1 MKRVAPLF
9 FVALLLLD
17 QVTAQN
23 NAEIQNKIFKAD
35 NYFKIGN
42 YEQALQLYQEVMD
55 AGEKDALIHFRAG
68 ECLFQTS
75 DIDQRLKAGPLYE
88 YALSQGGADLPAIVY
103 FHLGEV
109 QYLDEKIDAAIEN
122 FKRYREKVKADKKAL
137 AKVNRSIEISNNALT
152 YLGQPKKTQINTFGS
167 TINSQYTEYNPV
179 VAADESVMA
188 FTALRPNQGKR
199 RTSDDFI
206 EEIYISYNSSG
217 SWSQPQV
224 VDINADYNVGTAG
237 ISPDGQKMLI
247 FIGGANN
254 TGDLFEIQKSG
265 NSWSKPK
272 TLGPKVNSR
281 YLETTASITPDGK
294 TLYFASNRP
303 GGYGGM
309 DIYKSR
315 LNAQGLWGEPENL
328 GKEVNSR
335 YNEDAPFIHPD
346 QKTLFFTSNGHTTMG
361 GKDIFKTV
369 LMDGKWSNP
378 QNLGY
383 PINTTADDDYF
394 TLTADGK
401 FGYFSSNRKGG
412 TGGQDIYFFDMPEED
427 ANIALTMIK
436 GKILDGERGKPMP
449 TKIYVVD
456 NETNNTLDFVYH
468 PDPETGNYLVILPPA
483 KNYDMVIES
492 EGYLPYTLNINV
504 PNQTYFYELYQKI
517 TLKTIQQFDVVVGQE
532 VEVKNAFYDT
542 HKDRVHAL
550 RKTHEAKLIQSD
562 SIDVYDMMID
572 LMDASDKEG
581 INYLLD
587 LLYIKNPIEDVE
599 FDESNPALEMA
610 KRVYYYDESDE
621 SKFEKKVVDG
631 NTIFSLPTFLV
642 TEEAQKSKK
651 KKKVDSNYDKTV
663 LTQVL
668 KVYFDLAKSELKQEY
683 NDALGKI
690 LELLHQ
696 HRELGVEISGFASVE
711 GNEEYNRKLSNE
723 RAIEVLNFFNHK
735 GIVRRR
741 IVARGYGATKVDNAS
756 KEEGRRVD
764 IKIVDLNDLG
774 RI

>member
-1 MKRVAPLF
+1 MKRVAPIF
-9 FVALLLLD
+9 FVIFLLFSKAF
-17 QVTAQN
+17 AQN
-23 NAEIQNKIFKAD
+23 NNDKIFRAD

-42 YEQALQLYQEVMD
+42 YEQALKLYQEVID
-55 AGEKDALIHFRAG
+55 AGEKDAMIHFRTG
-68 ECLFQTS
+68 ECMFHS
-75 DIDQRLKAGPLYE
+75 NDIRQRLKAAPLFE
-88 YALSQGGADLPAIVY
+88 YALNKDAANLPAIVY
-103 FHLGEV
+103 YHLGEV
-109 QYLDEKIDAAIEN
+109 QYLNEEIDMAVEN
-122 FKRYREKVKADKKAL
+122 FRRYKEKVKADKKAL
-137 AKVNRSIEISNNALT
+137 ARVNRSLEVSNNALT
-152 YLGQPKKTQINTFGS
+152 YLGQPKKTKISTFGS
-167 TINSQYTEYNPV
+167 TINSPYTEYNPV

-199 RTSDDFI
+199 RTGDDFI
-206 EEIYISYNSSG
+206 EQIYISYNSSG
-217 SWSQPQV
+217 SWSQPIIV
-224 VDINADYNVGTAG
+224 NVNADYNIGTAG

-247 FIGGANN
+247 FIGGADN

-265 NSWSKPK
+265 DTWSKPK
-272 TLGPKVNSR
+272 TLGPKVNSK

-309 DIYKSR
+309 DIYRSR
-315 LNAQGLWGEPENL
+315 LNAQGLWGNPENL
-328 GKEVNSR
+328 GKDINSR

-361 GKDIFKTV
+361 GKDIFKSV
-369 LMDGKWSNP
+369 LMDGKWSQP

-401 FGYFSSNRKGG
+401 VGYFSSNRKGG

-436 GKILDGERGKPMP
+436 GKILDGESGKPMP
-449 TKIYVVD
+449 TKIYLID

-492 EGYLPYTLNINV
+492 DGYLPYTLNINV

-517 TLKTIQQFDVVVGQE
+517 TLKTIKQFDVVVGQE

-572 LMDASDKEG
+572 LMDASDQEG

-587 LLYIKNPIEDVE
+587 LLYVKNPIEDVE
-599 FDESNPALEMA
+599 FDESNPDLEMA
-610 KRVYYYDESDE
+610 KRTYYYDESDE
-621 SKFEKKVVDG
+621 SKFEKKNVDG
-631 NTIFSLPTFLV
+631 NTILSLPTFLV
-642 TEEAQKSKK
+642 TEEAQKRME
-651 KKKVDSNYDKTV
+651 KKVVNSNYDKTV
-663 LTQVL
+663 LDQVL

-683 NDALGKI
+683 TDPLSKI
-690 LELLHQ
+690 LDLLNRHQ
-696 HRELGVEISGFASVE
+696 ELGVQISGFASAE
-711 GNEEYNRKLSNE
+711 GDEDYNRKLSNE

-735 GIVRRR
+735 GVVRRR
-741 IVARGYGATKVDNAS
+741 IVARGYGATKAENIS